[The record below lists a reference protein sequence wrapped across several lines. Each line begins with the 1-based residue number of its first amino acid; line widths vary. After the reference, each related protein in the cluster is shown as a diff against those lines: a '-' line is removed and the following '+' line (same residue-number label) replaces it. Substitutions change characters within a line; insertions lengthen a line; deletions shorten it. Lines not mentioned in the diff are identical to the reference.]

1 MIVRDGSARVPGR
14 RRSRRVRL
22 AAVLCGLT
30 LTAAACGGDD
40 DDDADSTAPPGSVSG
55 GTEPAD
61 VAETEETQASEESV
75 AETDATEGTTAGEG
89 TTEDAP
95 EDTQGS
101 PVSYTHLTLPT
112 TERV

>member
-1 MIVRDGSARVPGR
+1 MPGR

-40 DDDADSTAPPGSVSG
+40 DDDADSTAPAGSVSG

-61 VAETEETQASEESV
+61 VAETEETQASQESV
-75 AETDATEGTTAGEG
+75 AETDATETGE
-89 TTEDAP
+89 DSSVVMLP
-95 EDTQGS
+95 SWGS
-101 PVSYTHLTLPT
+101 SLMSRPPC
-112 TERV
+112 